1 MTIYEEIGGLP
12 AMASTDKA
20 FYDRITVDSA
30 LINYMNPTTE
40 SHSKHHGRAPIG
52 TAPELFNSPSYP
64 GVTPNNQVISDSIVM
79 SKGEEN
85 AHA

>member
-12 AMASTDKA
+12 AMASTDNA

-30 LINYMNPTTE
+30 LINYMNPTIL
-40 SHSKHHGRAPIG
+40 SRSKHHGRAPIG
-52 TAPELFNSPSYP
+52 TAPELFNSPSCP
-64 GVTPNNQVISDSIVM
+64 GVTPNSQVISDSIVM